1 MCVCCCVLLL
11 RVKSVAVDAPAHSP
25 LSGPRVIRRLQVGS
39 HCMRVCGLSHGV
51 EMRMNEMR
59 MKKNT
64 LSFNNRAICAN
75 DLSPRPTQAPA
86 AGGAALRASLSAVV

>member
-1 MCVCCCVLLL
+1 MCVLL
-11 RVKSVAVDAPAHSP
+11 RAREERQRGGGGRSPAHSGARA
-25 LSGPRVIRRLQVGS
+25 SSDGLQVGS